1 MLFAGGFSFANFLVD
16 ALTVFAFVIWFW
28 LAISVFGDLFRRNDL
43 SGWGKALWV
52 IGVLLFPYLGVLAYA
67 IFQGEGMRERRVE
80 RVQQAREELRNVI
93 GFKQSGSITDDEF
106 THLRAKVVKAA

>member
-16 ALTVFAFVIWFW
+16 VLTVFAFVIWFW
-28 LAISVFGDLFRRNDL
+28 F
-43 SGWGKALWV
+43 KALWV

-67 IFQGEGMRERRVE
+67 IFQGEGMPERRVK
-80 RVQQAREELRNVI
+80 RIQQAREELRNVI

>member
-16 ALTVFAFVIWFW
+16 VLTVFAFVIWFW
-28 LAISVFGDLFRRNDL
+28 F
-43 SGWGKALWV
+43 KALWV
-52 IGVLLFPYLGVLAYA
+52 IGVLLFPYLGVLAYV

-93 GFKQSGSITDDEF
+93 GFSVADEIEKLDRLKQSGSITDDEF